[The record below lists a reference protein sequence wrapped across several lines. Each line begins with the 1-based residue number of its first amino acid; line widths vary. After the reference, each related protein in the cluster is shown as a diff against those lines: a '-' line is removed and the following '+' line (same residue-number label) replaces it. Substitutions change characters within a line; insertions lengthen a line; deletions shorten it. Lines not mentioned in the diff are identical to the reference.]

1 MTCEVAVM
9 NKRGI
14 ALAADS
20 AVTVTDGNGNKK
32 KIYHTAEKLFQLSP
46 ALPVAIMTYG
56 PADIMGVPWET
67 VVMIYAQ
74 KLDGQ
79 RFDTLEE
86 YANDFLSFI
95 ERTDWLFP
103 ADLQARQV
111 QSLVQGAWNDLYKDE
126 LEKKLKERPGLSKAN
141 RLATLEKIIE
151 SDHDD
156 WLSYDNLD
164 TVQSDYGD
172 LIVTTYKDAI
182 DGVEQKVFE
191 GMKLPAAL
199 KSALRRT
206 VGFMYEKKW
215 FHSVD
220 QGHIVIAGM
229 GETEPF
235 PVLLK
240 YRVGTVA
247 AGKLRYAKD
256 DETRT
261 GETSDAS
268 VIPFAQSDI
277 IHTIIQGI
285 HPRVYQQI
293 VEGAVGCLTDGGAS
307 KKPKNPTLIK
317 KKEGKLRKY
326 VRDNVLEQYSE
337 PFMDAVSA
345 LPRKDL
351 ARMAEALVNLTAFL
365 MRMTA
370 GEDETVAEPIDVA
383 LLSKGD
389 GFIWVKHKDVGR

>member
-32 KIYHTAEKLFQLSP
+32 KIYHTAEKLFPLLP

-67 VVMIYAQ
+67 VVKIYAQ

-79 RFDTLEE
+79 RFDTLEQ
-86 YANDFLSFI
+86 YANDFLGFI
-95 ERTDWLFP
+95 EATSWLFP
-103 ADLQARQV
+103 ADVQAQQV
-111 QSLVQGAWNDLYKDE
+111 QSLVHGAWTNLYRDE

-141 RLATLEKIIE
+141 RLAVLAKIVQ
-151 SDHDD
+151 SNHDD
-156 WLSYDNLD
+156 WMAYDNLE
-164 TVQSDYGD
+164 TVPPDYGD
-172 LIVTTYKDAI
+172 LIAATYKDAI
-182 DGVEQKVFE
+182 DDVEQKVF
-191 GMKLPAAL
+191 GAMKLPAAL

-206 VGFMYEKKW
+206 VCFMYEKKW

-220 QGHIVIAGM
+220 RSYIIIAGM

-240 YRVGTVA
+240 YSVGTVA
-247 AGKLRYAKD
+247 AGKLRYTKVG
-256 DETRT
+256 ETRT
-261 GETSDAS
+261 GDTSDAS
-268 VIPFAQSDI
+268 VIPFAQDDI
-277 IHTIIQGI
+277 IHTVISGV
-285 HPRVYQQI
+285 HPRVCQRI
-293 VEGAVGCLTDGGAS
+293 VESAVRWLPDGGTNKTA
-307 KKPKNPTLIK
+307 KNPALLEK
-317 KKEGKLRKY
+317 KADKLGKY
-326 VRDNVLEQYSE
+326 VHENVLAQYSE
-337 PFMDAVSA
+337 PFMAAVSA

-389 GFIWVKHKDVGR
+389 GFIWIRHKDVGR